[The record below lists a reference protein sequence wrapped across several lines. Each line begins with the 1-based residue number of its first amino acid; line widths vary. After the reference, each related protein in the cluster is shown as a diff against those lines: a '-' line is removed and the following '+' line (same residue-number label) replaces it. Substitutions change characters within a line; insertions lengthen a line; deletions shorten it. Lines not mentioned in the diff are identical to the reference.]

1 MFVQLGG
8 FFQAVVVYNKTHTC
22 FIVSG
27 RELVQ
32 HFSVQSQDL
41 LLQDGRIG
49 QAAPLLFVIFLLV
62 FFSISL
68 FLPFV
73 GQQLLAES
81 LRQVGLG
88 EVSSSLI
95 MESRG

>member
-1 MFVQLGG
+1 MQEHAYIFAWIHLRMHLPRCK
-8 FFQAVVVYNKTHTC
+8 YIHTC

-49 QAAPLLFVIFLLV
+49 QAAPLLFFIFLLV
-62 FFSISL
+62 FFSVSPSL
-68 FLPFV
+68 SFI
-73 GQQLLAES
+73 GQ
-81 LRQVGLG
+81 
-88 EVSSSLI
+88 
-95 MESRG
+95 